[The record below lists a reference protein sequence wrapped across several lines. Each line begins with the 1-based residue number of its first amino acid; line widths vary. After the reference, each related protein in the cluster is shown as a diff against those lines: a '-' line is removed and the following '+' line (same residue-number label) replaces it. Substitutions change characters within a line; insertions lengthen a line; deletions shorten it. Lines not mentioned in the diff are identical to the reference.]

1 MMGYDVISEL
11 YYGNLRPNDM
21 TFRKDSRFSIALEA
35 FCEHE
40 EWFSERL
47 TDEAKHRFLELINC
61 HDEITGTT
69 AYENFRNGFR
79 LGVMLMMDACADDMP
94 AVLCDLK

>member
-35 FCEHE
+35 FWEHE
-40 EWFSERL
+40 EWFAERL

-61 HDEITGTT
+61 HDEITCTT

-79 LGVMLMMDACADDMP
+79 LGVMLMMDDCTDDMP
-94 AVLCDLK
+94 ETLRD